1 MQRDYILRLI
11 EQAAVILRHLI
22 QRVRERTVDGAAL
35 RQDLQRA
42 SHLGGLDLD
51 LLRLCHPD
59 GLLQLVSP
67 GGEIEPSRA
76 WLAAEVLYLDGLA
89 ADAGGEPDVAL
100 ERFGKAALLYHV
112 IQPGWILPT
121 GFPEA
126 AERLRDIAARRH
138 AASG

>member
-11 EQAAVILRHLI
+11 EQAAAILRLLL
-22 QRVRERTVDGAAL
+22 QRVRERTVDAAAL

-67 GGEIEPSRA
+67 GGEVEPSRA
-76 WLAAEVLYLDGLA
+76 WLGAEILYLDGLA
-89 ADAGGEPDVAL
+89 ADALGEPDTA
-100 ERFGKAALLYHV
+100 RDRYSKAALLYHV
-112 IQPGWILPT
+112 IQPGWGLPT

-126 AERLRDIAARRH
+126 AERLQDIEARLH